1 MPVHLRHRLRQER
14 GGHAGLAVLDHA
26 HQHRRHG
33 HAQVQ
38 DSAGYVAL
46 VVVAVV
52 VVVAVA
58 VAGSQVGARQTSFSE
73 LQASLKGLLSC
84 GNDIS
89 TGSVSCIITV
99 ELTVVWQWFRF
110 HNL

>member
-46 VVVAVV
+46 A
-52 VVVAVA
+52 
-58 VAGSQVGARQTSFSE
+58 
-73 LQASLKGLLSC
+73 LSVLVEV
-84 GNDIS
+84 IP
-89 TGSVSCIITV
+89 SVSSAPI
-99 ELTVVWQWFRF
+99 ELY
-110 HNL
+110 

>member
-46 VVVAVV
+46 ALALALSVLVKVITAISSALIVL
-52 VVVAVA
+52 
-58 VAGSQVGARQTSFSE
+58 QSFGV
-73 LQASLKGLLSC
+73 LGRL
-84 GNDIS
+84 
-89 TGSVSCIITV
+89 
-99 ELTVVWQWFRF
+99 
-110 HNL
+110 